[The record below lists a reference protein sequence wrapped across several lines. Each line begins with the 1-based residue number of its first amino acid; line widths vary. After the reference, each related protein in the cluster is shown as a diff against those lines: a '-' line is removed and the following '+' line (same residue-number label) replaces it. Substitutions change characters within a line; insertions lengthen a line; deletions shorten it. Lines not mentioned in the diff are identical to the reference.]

1 VLVTNCPAVQSGLY
15 DGFKTSLLIGESNSG
30 SKEISIQ
37 ITEVEPQKMQFI
49 HSHDEEQCYY
59 IVCGTGLMFI
69 NSEEKNVS
77 NGDAVFI
84 PSNASHGIECRS
96 GEAGVSHCEQGF
108 RPGEGEFDMASC
120 LWQMNYHTISYAVS
134 GGEDNKACLDSLRH
148 RERKKRESSH

>member
-1 VLVTNCPAVQSGLY
+1 MLVTNCPSVQSGLY

-69 NSEEKNVS
+69 NSEERDVG
-77 NGDAVFI
+77 NGDAIFI
-84 PSNASHGIECRS
+84 PSNASHGVKNIGPEKLVYLTANRAFGLEKERS
-96 GEAGVSHCEQGF
+96 IW
-108 RPGEGEFDMASC
+108 PLAS
-120 LWQMNYHTISYAVS
+120 
-134 GGEDNKACLDSLRH
+134 GK
-148 RERKKRESSH
+148 